1 MNIREE
7 EEDISFGLSMYSL
20 VQRSHHIH
28 RRGRRRPWPPRRA
41 RPTATRAR
49 ARQVTDSSVS
59 PQRWAGSKRFV
70 RSCDDE
76 KRSTSTH
83 T

>member
-1 MNIREE
+1 
-7 EEDISFGLSMYSL
+7 MYSL

-49 ARQVTDSSVS
+49 ARQVTDSQHRS
-59 PQRWAGSKRFV
+59 PQRWASKEQTFRQIM
-70 RSCDDE
+70 
-76 KRSTSTH
+76 
-83 T
+83 